1 MITLELK
8 GLYYMKLTEKTLSSD
23 RKFEGKVINLRVDT
37 VELEDGSTATREIVE
52 HPGGVCVISIDDDQ
66 NVLMVKQ
73 FRAPFGTV
81 LLEVPAGKL
90 NYGEDHFLCG
100 KREFLEET
108 GYTAEKYTY
117 LGVIYPTVGFL
128 TEVLHLYLAEDLTKA
143 EQNLD
148 EDEFLTVESYKLDDL
163 VRMVMANEIK
173 DAKTI
178 ISILMLSQR
187 LKNK

>member
-1 MITLELK
+1 
-8 GLYYMKLTEKTLSSD
+8 MKLTEKVLSSD

-37 VELEDGSTATREIVE
+37 VELESGATATREIVE
-52 HPGGVCVISIDDDQ
+52 HPGGVCVISIDEYE

-73 FRAPFGTV
+73 YRAPFKSV
-81 LLEVPAGKL
+81 ILEVPAGKL

-108 GYTAEKYTY
+108 GYNAESFTY
-117 LGVIYPTVGFL
+117 LGVFYPSVGFL
-128 TEVLHLYLAEDLTKA
+128 DEVLHIYLAENLTKA

-148 EDEFLTVESYKLDDL
+148 DDEFLTVEKYKLSDL
-163 VRMVMANEIK
+163 VKMVMTNEIK

-178 ISILMLSQR
+178 IAILMLSER
-187 LKNK
+187 LKGK